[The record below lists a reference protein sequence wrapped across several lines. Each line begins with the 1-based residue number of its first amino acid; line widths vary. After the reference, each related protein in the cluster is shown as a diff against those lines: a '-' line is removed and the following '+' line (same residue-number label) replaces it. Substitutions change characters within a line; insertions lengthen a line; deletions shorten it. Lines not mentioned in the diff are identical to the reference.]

1 MNKNFLTKAKHERK
15 IKTTELSHMQ
25 AMVQSTYPWQAY
37 TQDMKKLVSAFYTKT
52 RISRDINYRIMGLTL
67 EVPINTK
74 EKIEDDIFR
83 LNDAKQY
90 LCIILSQS

>member
-1 MNKNFLTKAKHERK
+1 
-15 IKTTELSHMQ
+15 
-25 AMVQSTYPWQAY
+25 MVQSTYPRQAY

-52 RISRDINYRIMGLTL
+52 RISRDINYIIMGLTL

-74 EKIEDDIFR
+74 KKIEDDIFR

-90 LCIILSQS
+90 LCSVLSQS